1 MCMFLRCFTAVT
13 PDENWPDE
21 IQEEMFL
28 TEVLFLNRTHV
39 MFVTFFLALWL
50 EVPVRDEQEKQD
62 VSLHTLDICDTLQ
75 LEFDKTYHERF

>member
-39 MFVTFFLALWL
+39 MFVTSFLALWL

-62 VSLHTLDICDTLQ
+62 VSLHTLSDISRAVCYWIYVTHC
-75 LEFDKTYHERF
+75 K

>member
-1 MCMFLRCFTAVT
+1 MCRFLHCFTVIT

-28 TEVLFLNRTHV
+28 TEVLFWSQTHV
-39 MFVTFFLALWL
+39 MFVTSFLALWL

-62 VSLHTLDICDTLQ
+62 E
-75 LEFDKTYHERF
+75 LEYIVRHLKG